1 MKKIVLLSLLVL
13 AAYTLKAQKYITRN
27 GFIQFFGETQFE
39 TIKADNNQVA
49 SILDTQTGEMVFQA
63 LMKSFHFE
71 KALMEE
77 HFNENFVESDKY
89 PKAVFKGKI
98 TDPSSVDFTK
108 NGVYN
113 VQVEGELNLHNVT
126 KKISEPGTIEVSDKG
141 IEAKS
146 KFKVIPEDYS
156 IEIPSV
162 VRDKVA
168 KEMDVTVDMK
178 YTPMGK

>member
-1 MKKIVLLSLLVL
+1 MKKVVLLSFLAL
-13 AAYTLKAQKYITRN
+13 AALNLKAQKYITKN

-39 TIKADNNQVA
+39 TIRADNNQVA

-77 HFNENFVESDKY
+77 HFNENYVESDKY
-89 PKAVFKGKI
+89 PKVLFKGKI
-98 TDPSSVDFTK
+98 KDPSKVDFSK

-113 VQVEGELNLHNVT
+113 VEVEGELTIHNITKNVT
-126 KKISEPGTIEVSDKG
+126 EPGTIEVSEKG

-146 KFKVIPEDYS
+146 KFQVKPEDYN

-168 KEMDVTVDMK
+168 REMDVTVDMN
-178 YTPMGK
+178 YAPMGK

>member
-1 MKKIVLLSLLVL
+1 MKKIALLSLLFL
-13 AAYTLKAQKYITRN
+13 AAFSLKAQKYITRN

-49 SILDTQTGEMVFQA
+49 SILDTQTGEIVFQA
-63 LMKSFHFE
+63 LLKSFHFE

-98 TDPSSVDFTK
+98 SDPSSVDFTK
-108 NGVYN
+108 NGVYH
-113 VQVEGELNLHNVT
+113 VQVEGELTLHNVT
-126 KKISEPGTIEVSDKG
+126 KKITEPGTFEVSDKG

-146 KFKVIPEDYS
+146 EFKVKPEDYN

-162 VRDKVA
+162 VRNKVA

-178 YTPMGK
+178 YSPLGK

>member
-1 MKKIVLLSLLVL
+1 MKKIVLLSLLAL
-13 AAYTLKAQKYITRN
+13 SAFSLKAQKYITRN
-27 GFIQFFGETQFE
+27 GFIRFFGETQFE

-49 SILDTQTGEMVFQA
+49 SILDTQTGEIVFQA
-63 LMKSFHFE
+63 LMKSFQFE

-77 HFNENFVESDKY
+77 HFNENYVESDKY

-98 TDPSSVDFTK
+98 ADLSAVDFTK

-113 VQVEGELNLHNVT
+113 VQVQGELSLHNVT
-126 KKISEPGTIEVSDKG
+126 KNITVPGTLEVSDKS

-146 KFKVIPEDYS
+146 KFQVKPEDYN

-162 VRDKVA
+162 VRDKIA
-168 KEMDVTVDMK
+168 QEMDVTVDMK